1 MSITEM
7 SPELVGCL
15 RAKLG
20 PEAGKAAKG
29 LIDAGDGVI
38 IDTSNPSE

>member
-1 MSITEM
+1 M
-7 SPELVGCL
+7 GCL

-20 PEAGKAAKG
+20 GDTKAEKT

-38 IDTSNPSE
+38 IDTSANPGK